1 MQEALKNNVDLSV
14 YGNQIEKELD
24 HFTSV
29 SVQDYIRESKN
40 SATLHLFR
48 FLPFLTVAMWKTVY
62 RF

>member
-48 FLPFLTVAMWKTVY
+48 FLPFLTVAM
-62 RF
+62 